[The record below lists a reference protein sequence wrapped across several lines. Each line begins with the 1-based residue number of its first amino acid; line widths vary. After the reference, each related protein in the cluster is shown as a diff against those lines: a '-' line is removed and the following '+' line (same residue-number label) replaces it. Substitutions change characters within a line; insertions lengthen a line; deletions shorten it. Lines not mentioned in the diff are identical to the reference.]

1 MFAIK
6 EMKAGALVML
16 PFGDIVD
23 NTCSAPGSV
32 PVTLEIAGEKGGQT
46 ARVEY
51 KIRSK
56 ETPKK
61 TTGTQTKAVVLV
73 PFWVLATKP
82 VGSKV
87 LQQAASSQAV
97 AKLQYKTTTVNMPPA
112 PPVEKRSAKGKA
124 NIVMQTTCL
133 TNSEVVAKGAWLVVA
148 EGPPET
154 LE

>member
-1 MFAIK
+1 
-6 EMKAGALVML
+6 MKAGALVML

-32 PVTLEIAGEKGGQT
+32 PVTLEIAGEKGGET
-46 ARVEY
+46 ARVAY

-82 VGSKV
+82 
-87 LQQAASSQAV
+87 AASKELKADSSKV
-97 AKLQYKTTTVNMPPA
+97 AKLQYKTTTVNVPTTPQ
-112 PPVEKRSAKGKA
+112 VEKRIAKGKT
-124 NIVMQTTCL
+124 NIVMKTTCL
-133 TNSEVVAKGAWLVVA
+133 TNSEDVTKGARLGVA
-148 EGPPET
+148 EGPPYT

>member
-32 PVTLEIAGEKGGQT
+32 PVTLEIAGEKGCQT

-56 ETPKK
+56 ETPKRI
-61 TTGTQTKAVVLV
+61 TGTQKKAVVLV

-82 VGSKV
+82 VASKE
-87 LQQAASSQAV
+87 LQAASSQAV
-97 AKLQYKTTTVNMPPA
+97 AKLQYKTTTVNVPTA
-112 PPVEKRSAKGKA
+112 PQVEKRTAKGKI
-124 NIVMQTTCL
+124 NIVMKITCL

-148 EGPPET
+148 EGPPYE
-154 LE
+154 

>member
-56 ETPKK
+56 ETPKR
-61 TTGTQTKAVVLV
+61 TTGTQKKAVVLV

-82 VGSKV
+82 VASEE
-87 LQQAASSQAV
+87 LQAASSQAV
-97 AKLQYKTTTVNMPPA
+97 AKLQYKTTTVNVPTA
-112 PPVEKRSAKGKA
+112 PQLEKRSAKGKT
-124 NIVMQTTCL
+124 NIVMKTTCL

-148 EGPPET
+148 EGPP
-154 LE
+154 